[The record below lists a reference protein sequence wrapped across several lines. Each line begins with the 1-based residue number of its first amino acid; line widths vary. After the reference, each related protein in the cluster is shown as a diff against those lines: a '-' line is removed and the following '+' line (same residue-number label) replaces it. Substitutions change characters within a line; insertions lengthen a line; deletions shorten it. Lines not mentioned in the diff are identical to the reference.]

1 MISGVT
7 EARNIFWGDCTK
19 GKINNT
25 GSGGSLYV
33 GFCKPVWT
41 GGEHGMDVKTAYG
54 MGGKR
59 SEASSKNE
67 MITFERR
74 HMRMRIWRAIAYR

>member
-1 MISGVT
+1 
-7 EARNIFWGDCTK
+7 
-19 GKINNT
+19 
-25 GSGGSLYV
+25 
-33 GFCKPVWT
+33 
-41 GGEHGMDVKTAYG
+41 MDVKTAYG

-67 MITFERR
+67 MMTFERR